1 MSVVPHML
9 EYMFGEGNYFYS
21 YIGLNKILFEFK
33 NMSNT

>member
-9 EYMFGEGNYFYS
+9 ENTLGKGNYFYS